1 MCEKNE
7 ILEKKMALADR
18 LLKKNIL
25 LIYADISSSVFVAT
39 DSLSSDEVAKLIIG
53 EGFELA
59 DSPDAG
65 YFATAF
71 MKKNGYW
78 CVVFARL
85 AEEKYS
91 ACLP

>member
-7 ILEKKMALADR
+7 MLEKKMALADR

-25 LIYADISSSVFVAT
+25 LIYADISSSIFVAT

-78 CVVFARL
+78 CNL
-85 AEEKYS
+85 K
-91 ACLP
+91 

>member
-1 MCEKNE
+1 MCKENE
-7 ILEKKMALADR
+7 MLEKKMALADK

-25 LIYADISSSVFVAT
+25 LIYADISSSIFIAT
-39 DSLSSDEVAKLIIG
+39 DSLTSDEVARLIIE

-65 YFATAF
+65 YFATGF

-78 CVVFARL
+78 CNL
-85 AEEKYS
+85 K
-91 ACLP
+91 